1 MSGIFHEGRW
11 YENTDM
17 ICRRCGRPVYDSDNP
32 EYCYQCFHCD
42 EDFYS
47 FEVEEQDALYL
58 PPVMVARPVDGI
70 TLNEA
75 LEYLLDDIGK
85 ARIFQN
91 QPEAE
96 AFLLCHGFTSED
108 LEHFYFV
115 EVPENEEQRMR
126 F

>member
-17 ICRRCGRPVYDSDNP
+17 ICRRCGGPVYESDSS
-32 EYCYQCFHCD
+32 EYRYQCFGCD

-75 LEYLLDDIGK
+75 LEYLLDDTGK
-85 ARIFQN
+85 TRIFQS

-96 AFLLCHGFTSED
+96 AFLLRNGFTSED

-115 EVPENEEQRMR
+115 EVPENGE
-126 F
+126 

>member
-58 PPVMVARPVDGI
+58 PPVM
-70 TLNEA
+70 
-75 LEYLLDDIGK
+75 DDTGK
-85 ARIFQN
+85 TRIFQN

-115 EVPENEEQRMR
+115 EVPENEE
-126 F
+126 

>member
-47 FEVEEQDALYL
+47 FEVEERALS
-58 PPVMVARPVDGI
+58 A
-70 TLNEA
+70 A
-75 LEYLLDDIGK
+75 
-85 ARIFQN
+85 
-91 QPEAE
+91 
-96 AFLLCHGFTSED
+96 CHGGPSGGRD
-108 LEHFYFV
+108 HA
-115 EVPENEEQRMR
+115 
-126 F
+126 

>member
-17 ICRRCGRPVYDSDNP
+17 ICRRCGRPVYPSDIP
-32 EYCYQCFHCD
+32 EYSYQCFHCD

-47 FEVEEQDALYL
+47 IEVEEQDAFYL
-58 PPVMVARPVDGI
+58 PPVMVARPVNGI

-75 LEYLLDDIGK
+75 LEYLLDDTGK
-85 ARIFQN
+85 TRIFQN

-115 EVPENEEQRMR
+115 EVPENEE
-126 F
+126 

>member
-75 LEYLLDDIGK
+75 LEYLL
-85 ARIFQN
+85 
-91 QPEAE
+91 
-96 AFLLCHGFTSED
+96 LLCHGFTSED

-115 EVPENEEQRMR
+115 EVPENEE
-126 F
+126 

>member
-47 FEVEEQDALYL
+47 FEVEEQDALYVEADSEQMNFYKDTL
-58 PPVMVARPVDGI
+58 LKNDTVTGSGFPLLYPGDNTLSFSGGI
-70 TLNEA
+70 TA
-75 LEYLLDDIGK
+75 LAVTPRWCTL
-85 ARIFQN
+85 
-91 QPEAE
+91 
-96 AFLLCHGFTSED
+96 
-108 LEHFYFV
+108 
-115 EVPENEEQRMR
+115 
-126 F
+126 

>member
-1 MSGIFHEGRW
+1 MCVIFHEGRW
-11 YENTDM
+11 YVNTDM

-32 EYCYQCFHCD
+32 EYRYQCFHCD

-75 LEYLLDDIGK
+75 LEYLLDDTGK
-85 ARIFQN
+85 TRIFQN

-108 LEHFYFV
+108 LEYFYFV
-115 EVPENEEQRMR
+115 EVPENEE
-126 F
+126 

>member
-70 TLNEA
+70 TLIPRTA
-75 LEYLLDDIGK
+75 
-85 ARIFQN
+85 
-91 QPEAE
+91 
-96 AFLLCHGFTSED
+96 
-108 LEHFYFV
+108 
-115 EVPENEEQRMR
+115 
-126 F
+126 

>member
-47 FEVEEQDALYL
+47 FEVEEQDALYFSKS
-58 PPVMVARPVDGI
+58 ARGGGVSFMPRLHLRGF
-70 TLNEA
+70 
-75 LEYLLDDIGK
+75 G
-85 ARIFQN
+85 
-91 QPEAE
+91 
-96 AFLLCHGFTSED
+96 AFLFCGGA
-108 LEHFYFV
+108 
-115 EVPENEEQRMR
+115 RK
-126 F
+126 